1 MSFKAECI
9 GNPTRKR
16 GILATRSVSE
26 DPWKSSLTRRVTIY
40 QPVLCVNV
48 IHIPKNAT
56 TVPKN
61 ASRLMRWRCK
71 IHITGIANS
80 GQVDINV
87 WAIAISLPEKAT
99 KESQIPS
106 QVPKAVAGTM
116 YRKCSTLKV
125 CMKPRRYFRRLRINK
140 LVAVAATNNRIA
152 AASSG
157 PHDSIP
163 IVENNPLPAWQAA
176 PRTPQAIPARN
187 FPGINPGSS
196 CFALRSIT
204 TTITPL
210 IVKATPIATR

>member
-9 GNPTRKR
+9 GNPKRKR
-16 GILATRSVSE
+16 GPMEILANASG
-26 DPWKSSLTRRVTIY
+26 TIY

-157 PHDSIP
+157 CLLYTSPS
-163 IVENNPLPAWQAA
+163 
-176 PRTPQAIPARN
+176 PRDQR
-187 FPGINPGSS
+187 GSRMPS
-196 CFALRSIT
+196 SA
-204 TTITPL
+204 
-210 IVKATPIATR
+210 